1 MNEQQTAYRIRQ
13 LLNRGL
19 DLDAGTLVRL
29 KAARERALTR
39 QRVSA
44 PSFVLGWADN
54 VIGRFGGPASLIPR
68 MLLPMAVLILGLIAV
83 NQWRDSQT
91 AAEIE
96 EIDAAVLTGDLPLDA
111 YLDKGFDAWLKRSS
125 H

>member
-1 MNEQQTAYRIRQ
+1 MNEQQTAYRIKQ
-13 LLNRGL
+13 VLDRGL
-19 DLDAGTLVRL
+19 DLDPGKLARL
-29 KAARERALTR
+29 KEARERALTR
-39 QRVSA
+39 QRARALA
-44 PSFVLGWADN
+44 PVLAWADN
-54 VIGRFGGPASLIPR
+54 VTGWGGPSFLLSRVVLPTVLVIFSL
-68 MLLPMAVLILGLIAV
+68 VAV
-83 NQWRDSQT
+83 NQWRETQQ